1 MKVTE
6 RICADDGNGDDRTRQ
21 VIAILAA
28 GLERV
33 LRRLPES
40 ELDYGADLS
49 VTTDDR
55 LNGPAPEDHE

>member
-1 MKVTE
+1 MNVTE
-6 RICADDGNGDDRTRQ
+6 RTCADDGDGDDRARQ

-40 ELDYGADLS
+40 ELDYGADLP

-55 LNGPAPEDHE
+55 LNGRPPEDHE